1 MGIFFGTDGVRGIVK
16 NDLTEDLAQMVGNAL
31 ARKKKNAKI
40 IVGRDTRV
48 SGSFIVSAFSVGAL

>member
-1 MGIFFGTDGVRGIVK
+1 MGIFFGTDGVRGIVN

-40 IVGRDTRV
+40 YCVN
-48 SGSFIVSAFSVGAL
+48 